1 MPATLSETFLPWTG
15 EPAWVVYGVHT
26 QLQQSLGSLAD
37 YLPGEITLYGSR
49 DCDPSGAE
57 PLIAGITEHLRREI
71 PARLDRCHQFVELGL
86 LSNEEVHRFLTARR
100 HLQPWAIYE
109 SADGGL
115 GPLGSHTHRGVI
127 PCSSMPNHGVA
138 WSHHPGEPL
147 KLLLAT
153 ARKPGQP
160 WDWDSDIGHESS
172 HAAFAPLPLFVQP
185 RHLQPAAISATALGE
200 MEPGQIARMIYLYSE
215 LAVVAV
221 RGEPRTTHTGLPVEE
236 VAELMQLL
244 ALSHRIFPSLGFD
257 RALARCE
264 QSNGVIDVN
273 HGTAIFEITA
283 PILRLLPS
291 LQSILTD
298 DQPPSLARLQS
309 LMQRNPM
316 L

>member
-1 MPATLSETFLPWTG
+1 
-15 EPAWVVYGVHT
+15 
-26 QLQQSLGSLAD
+26 
-37 YLPGEITLYGSR
+37 
-49 DCDPSGAE
+49 
-57 PLIAGITEHLRREI
+57 
-71 PARLDRCHQFVELGL
+71 
-86 LSNEEVHRFLTARR
+86 
-100 HLQPWAIYE
+100 
-109 SADGGL
+109 
-115 GPLGSHTHRGVI
+115 
-127 PCSSMPNHGVA
+127 
-138 WSHHPGEPL
+138 
-147 KLLLAT
+147 
-153 ARKPGQP
+153 
-160 WDWDSDIGHESS
+160 
-172 HAAFAPLPLFVQP
+172 
-185 RHLQPAAISATALGE
+185 

-221 RGEPRTTHTGLPVEE
+221 RGEPRTTHTGLPVEG